1 MFANSNGEERLAALH
16 RVCKT
21 IHCESALLPFSL
33 NTCHFQN
40 LGVILSMKKY
50 LMNSQRATIKSVD
63 VWDAVSNFP
72 TASLWVQK
80 CIKTHSLRK
89 ILGLPQLLTFRLR
102 IYVCEKETK
111 CLQDQYDRDRY
122 YQFFKEI
129 TAAVQGEGTGEVNV
143 ILPSIG
149 TRPGDTSIGEP
160 PLVYEL
166 FDN

>member
-1 MFANSNGEERLAALH
+1 MFANSNGEEHLAALH

-21 IHCESALLPFSL
+21 IHYESALLTFSL

-40 LGVILSMKKY
+40 MGVLLAIKKH
-50 LMNSQRATIKSVD
+50 LTNSQRAAIKSVD
-63 VWDAVSNFP
+63 VWNAVPNLP
-72 TASLWVQK
+72 TAPLWVQK
-80 CIKTHSLRK
+80 CTKARSLRK

-102 IYVCEKETK
+102 IYGCEKETK
-111 CLQDQYDRDRY
+111 CLQDQYNRDRY

-129 TAAVQGEGTGEVNV
+129 TAAVQGEGTREVNI
-143 ILPSIG
+143 ILPSIS